1 MVPVQQLH
9 VRVLAVVVLGAHSRA
24 QPVVP
29 SSSSPRSSVALRP
42 AAAAP
47 RCSPRRQ
54 LPVVVRWYVLVA
66 RLVVVHPLRPTP
78 QRIFKLAVA
87 PAISGAEQ
95 FPPGDSAGDS
105 ATRVPAMNPSL
116 KRCNADPAT
125 EVIMTSGPEEKRH
138 CTDSTASPP
147 GGHSPSPPTV
157 SGDAVMAAHA
167 SENPVIRVEGC
178 DGVPACNGD
187 FLYAGERNERPC
199 FTHSRGSGALYY
211 DGTFWKLCQHGDGVG
226 MSGWNF
232 SQKPMDETGVSGIES
247 LSRRTFS

>member
-78 QRIFKLAVA
+78 QRIFKSPLAAYPA
-87 PAISGAEQ
+87 PRRSRAACRRLLMRPPPAPCCAACCPCCRAARSPAAAAALHPRPAAAPPPIAIIAADIQKFSERKNRARSNCRALDCYCMGVVSIQSKRATWTRFSLQPSTNPGGQSRKPVEALLWT
-95 FPPGDSAGDS
+95 PPG
-105 ATRVPAMNPSL
+105 
-116 KRCNADPAT
+116 
-125 EVIMTSGPEEKRH
+125 
-138 CTDSTASPP
+138 
-147 GGHSPSPPTV
+147 
-157 SGDAVMAAHA
+157 
-167 SENPVIRVEGC
+167 
-178 DGVPACNGD
+178 
-187 FLYAGERNERPC
+187 
-199 FTHSRGSGALYY
+199 
-211 DGTFWKLCQHGDGVG
+211 
-226 MSGWNF
+226 
-232 SQKPMDETGVSGIES
+232 
-247 LSRRTFS
+247 